1 MESEMEHT
9 ALFSSYE
16 EKRKY
21 EIYQLKIFL
30 FIALF
35 FAIALFFVFCWAKP
49 LLASFEP
56 SQEAPSGFNFQSDIN
71 YPLVHNLPS
80 VVDSPPSEIHTPPH
94 SPPPPY
100 SPPPSY
106 SDIYNTNAVVI

>member
-35 FAIALFFVFCWAKP
+35 FAIALFLYFVGQNRCLP
-49 LLASFEP
+49 LL
-56 SQEAPSGFNFQSDIN
+56 N
-71 YPLVHNLPS
+71 PLKKHHQDSISNL
-80 VVDSPPSEIHTPPH
+80 I
-94 SPPPPY
+94 
-100 SPPPSY
+100 
-106 SDIYNTNAVVI
+106 